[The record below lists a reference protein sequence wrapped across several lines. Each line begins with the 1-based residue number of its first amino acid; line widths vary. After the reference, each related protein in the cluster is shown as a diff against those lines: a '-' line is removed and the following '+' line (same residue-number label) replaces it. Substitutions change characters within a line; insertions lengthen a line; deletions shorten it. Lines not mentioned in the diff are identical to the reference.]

1 MIRLFD
7 ILFSALGLVV
17 LSPLFLILYVLIR
30 CTSKGPGF
38 FIQERIGLGGKPFG
52 LYKFR
57 SMRTDSESEGLIT
70 IGEHDNRITRIG
82 HFIRKYKLD
91 ELPQL
96 LNVLKGD
103 MSLVGPRPEVRRYVE
118 LYTDEQRKVLD
129 VKPGITDYASIEYV
143 NENELLGDADDPDRV
158 YVEQV
163 MPNKL
168 KLNMKYIQNKSLT
181 EYFKIIFLTLKSIA
195 SISIFNKL
203 INWYFNRKSLPFWG
217 IFLMDCAIVYGSFLF
232 VYQQFN
238 SGKDALYIIER
249 LTLCILTYLVFYI
262 IGFRIFRTY
271 SGILRYSSFVDLK
284 KVGYATLW
292 GLLLSEIAHF
302 LLCGHEIYSYLTPI
316 QILVATILAT
326 FLIWLVRIGVKTVYD
341 VTLKGIHSKYAYIYG
356 VKNGGIAIA
365 KHIRNENP
373 VRFDLKGFISD
384 DKNVEDKILMGVRV
398 HRLDDTLLQ
407 TMSDEGIEALIVSPY
422 RKESFLQ
429 NEALLDKLINAGIH
443 IYLTQEAQE
452 WDKVIGGA
460 SPQLKEVSIE
470 DLLPRQEIV
479 IDMKSVG
486 EQLAGKCIMITGSAG
501 SIGQEI
507 VQQVCKFNP
516 GKLILIDQAE
526 TPQHDLRLMMDQQ
539 WPEVDA
545 EVLVASVC
553 HQKHIESLFREYKP
567 DYVFHA
573 AAYKHVPM
581 LEDNPEESVY
591 NNIYGTRVLA
601 DLAVKYGVRKFV
613 MISTDKAV
621 NPSNVMGCSKRI
633 CEIYVQSLD
642 KAIKN
647 GVVKGVTQF
656 VTTRFGNVLGSNG
669 SVIPLFREQI
679 KNGGPVTVTH
689 PEIIRYFMLIP
700 EACKLVLE
708 AGTKGNGGEIFVF
721 DMGKAVKIDDLAK
734 RMIQLSGA
742 KGVEIKYTGLRQGE
756 KLYEELLDAEET
768 TMPSF
773 HQKIRIAKVREYDYN
788 CACKKIDDLY
798 TICEH
803 YDKMA
808 TVRKMKQIV
817 PEFKSKNS
825 IYEELDAELD
835 AARKKDA

>member
-1 MIRLFD
+1 MIRFFD
-7 ILFSALGLVV
+7 ILFSILGLV
-17 LSPLFLILYVLIR
+17 LLLPLFLILYVLIKLE
-30 CTSKGPGF
+30 SKGPGF
-38 FIQERIGLGGKPFG
+38 FVQERIGKDGKPFG

-70 IGEHDNRITRIG
+70 IGEHDSRITRIG

-96 LNVLKGD
+96 LNVLMGD
-103 MSLVGPRPEVRRYVE
+103 MSLVGPRPEVRRYVDM
-118 LYTDEQRKVLD
+118 YTDEQRKVLD

-168 KLNMKYIQNKSLT
+168 KLNMKYIQNRSLT
-181 EYFKIIFLTLKSIA
+181 EYFKIILLTLKSIA

-217 IFLMDCAIVYGSFLF
+217 IFLMDCAIVFGSYLF
-232 VYQQFN
+232 VYQQFY
-238 SGKDALYIIER
+238 SGKDTLFIIER
-249 LTLCILTYLVFYI
+249 LSLCIFTYLLFYI

-284 KVGYATLW
+284 KVGYATLF
-292 GLLLSEIAHF
+292 GLTLTEIAHF
-302 LLCGHEIYSYLTPI
+302 LLRGHETFSYLTTI
-316 QILVATILAT
+316 HILLATILAT
-326 FLIWLVRIGVKTVYD
+326 FLLWLVRIGVKTVYD
-341 VTLKGIHSKYAYIYG
+341 VTLTSIHSKYAYIYG

-373 VRFDLKGFISD
+373 ARFDLKGFISD
-384 DKNVEDKILMGVRV
+384 DRKVEDKILMGVRV
-398 HRLDDTLLQ
+398 HGLDETLLQ
-407 TMSDEGIEALIVSPY
+407 TMTEEGIEALIVSPY
-422 RKESFLQ
+422 RKETFLK
-429 NEALLDKLINAGIH
+429 NETFIDELIKAGIH

-452 WDKVIGGA
+452 WDKVIGGE

-470 DLLPRQEIV
+470 DLLPREEIV

-486 EQLAGKCIMITGSAG
+486 EQLTGKCILITGSAG
-501 SIGQEI
+501 SIGKEL
-507 VQQVCKFNP
+507 VQQVCKYNP
-516 GKLILIDQAE
+516 GHLVLIDQAE
-526 TPQHDLRLMMDQQ
+526 TPQHDIRLMMEQN
-539 WPEVDA
+539 WPEIKA

-553 HQKHIESLFREYKP
+553 HEKHLEALFREYKP

-581 LEDNPEESVY
+581 LEDNPEESIY
-591 NNIYGTRVLA
+591 NNIYGTRTLA

-647 GVVKGVTQF
+647 GEVKGVTQF

-669 SVIPLFREQI
+669 SVIPLFKEQI

-708 AGTKGNGGEIFVF
+708 AGIKSNGGEIFVF
-721 DMGKAVKIDDLAK
+721 DMGKPVKIDDLAK

-756 KLYEELLDAEET
+756 KLYEELLNVEET
-768 TMPSF
+768 TKPSF
-773 HQKIRIAKVREYDYN
+773 HEKIRIAKVREYDYK
-788 CACKKIDDLY
+788 CVCKKIDDLY
-798 TICEH
+798 AICEH

-808 TVRKMKQIV
+808 TVKKMKQIV
-817 PEFKSKNS
+817 PEFKSNNS
-825 IYEELDAELD
+825 IYEQLDVPQ
-835 AARKKDA
+835 

>member
-1 MIRLFD
+1 MIRFFD
-7 ILFSALGLVV
+7 ILFSAAGLII
-17 LSPLFLILYVLIR
+17 LSPLFLILWLLIKLG
-30 CTSKGPGF
+30 SKGPGF
-38 FIQERIGLGGKPFG
+38 FIQERIGKDGKPFG

-57 SMRTDSESEGLIT
+57 SMRIDSEGESLIT
-70 IGEHDNRITRIG
+70 IGTHDHRITRVG
-82 HFIRKYKLD
+82 HFIRKYKFD

-103 MSLVGPRPEVRRYVE
+103 MSLVGPRPEVRKYVE
-118 LYTDEQRKVLD
+118 LYTEEQRKVLD

-143 NENELLGDADDPDRV
+143 NENELLGNAEDPDRV
-158 YVEQV
+158 YIEQV

-168 KLNMKYIQNKSLT
+168 KLNMKYIQNKSLK

-195 SISIFNKL
+195 SIGSFNKL
-203 INWYFNRKSLPFWG
+203 INWYFNKKSLPFWG
-217 IFLMDCAIVYGSFLF
+217 IFLMDCAIVYFSYLF

-238 SGKDALYIIER
+238 SGKDTLYIIER
-249 LTLCILTYLVFYI
+249 LSLCILVYLVFYI

-284 KVGYATLW
+284 KVGYATLT
-292 GLLLSEIAHF
+292 GLILSMGVRFLFCHHETFAYLTFVHILLS
-302 LLCGHEIYSYLTPI
+302 
-316 QILVATILAT
+316 TILAT
-326 FLIWLVRIGVKTVYD
+326 FLLWLVRIGVKTVYD
-341 VTLKGIHSKYAYIYG
+341 VTIKSIHSKYAYIYG

-373 VRFDLKGFISD
+373 ARFDLKGFISD
-384 DKNVEDKILMGVRV
+384 DRKVEDRILMGVRV
-398 HRLDDTLLQ
+398 HKLDETLLN
-407 TMSDEGIEALIVSPY
+407 TMTEEGIEALIVSPY
-422 RKESFLQ
+422 RKEVFLK
-429 NEALLDKLINAGIH
+429 NEAFVDELIKAGIH
-443 IYLTQEAQE
+443 IYFTQEAQE

-460 SPQLKEVSIE
+460 SPELKEISIE
-470 DLLPRQEIV
+470 DLLPREEIV
-479 IDMKSVG
+479 VDMKSVG
-486 EQLAGKCIMITGSAG
+486 EQLEGKCIMITGSAG

-507 VQQVCKFNP
+507 VQQVCKYKP
-516 GKLILIDQAE
+516 ARLILVDQAE
-526 TPQHDLRLMMDQQ
+526 TPQHDVRLNMEEMHPDIT
-539 WPEVDA
+539 A
-545 EVLVASVC
+545 ETIVASIC
-553 HQKHIESLFREYKP
+553 HQKHMESLFREYRP

-591 NNIYGTRVLA
+591 NNIYGTRVIA
-601 DLAVKYGVRKFV
+601 DLAVKYGVKKFV

-647 GVVKGVTQF
+647 GEVKGVTQF

-669 SVIPLFREQI
+669 SVIPLFKEQI

-721 DMGKAVKIDDLAK
+721 EMGKPVKIADLAQ
-734 RMIQLSGA
+734 RMIQLCGA
-742 KGVEIKYTGLRQGE
+742 KDVKIEYTGLRMGE
-756 KLYEELLDAEET
+756 KLYEEVLDKEET
-768 TMPSF
+768 TKPSF
-773 HQKIRIAKVREYDYN
+773 HEKIRIASVREYDYQTV
-788 CACKKIDDLY
+788 CQAIDELY
-798 TICEH
+798 TICER
-803 YDKMA
+803 YDRMA
-808 TVRKMKQIV
+808 TVKKMKQIV
-817 PEFKSKNS
+817 PEFKSNNS
-825 IYEELDAELD
+825 IYEALDEAVQV
-835 AARKKDA
+835 